1 MSDVSILSQEYETAA
16 QLSQKINRVAI
27 YLKKNQLG
35 LMSAPQE
42 TTDAL
47 RDAHY
52 LVSVL
57 NALCQ
62 RLDPDFFSNSTTSSA
77 LNVPGSLVERVQSQH
92 CGDMADYLEDLT
104 RIAHQLS
111 ADTLEL
117 EDADLTL
124 LDHLAGMVDAETSS
138 VFRRLMRK

>member
-35 LMSAPQE
+35 LVSASQE
-42 TTDAL
+42 AKAAL
-47 RDAHY
+47 TDAHY

-62 RLDPDFFSNSTTSSA
+62 RLDPEFFSHGPTSSA
-77 LNVPGSLVERVQSQH
+77 LNVPGSLVERVQSQR

-104 RIAHQLS
+104 RIAQRLS
-111 ADTLEL
+111 AETLEL
-117 EDADLTL
+117 DDADLSL
-124 LDHLAGMVDAETSS
+124 LDQLASTADAETSS